1 LVWNTLKLIKV
12 FIPKV
17 KMRKFKPRIRTWKLK
32 DPAIASRFC
41 DAFRTNMTRAAAE
54 NNCRNAVENAWSKLK
69 DPLLCA
75 ATVVCG
81 LSKNHQ
87 WRPETWWWNDRVAS
101 RFCDAFRTNMTR
113 AAAENNSGNAVE
125 NAWSK
130 LKDPLLCTATAV
142 CGLSKNHQW
151 RAETWWW
158 NDSVEDAVKE
168 KRIRYIAYNALKK
181 VGKVVEA
188 KEAKTAYNEA
198 KRVAKCVV
206 WLAKSEDERGYL
218 PTSPLPVMV
227 SSG

>member
-113 AAAENNSGNAVE
+113 AAAENNWQRGGE
-125 NAWSK
+125 
-130 LKDPLLCTATAV
+130 C
-142 CGLSKNHQW
+142 
-151 RAETWWW
+151 
-158 NDSVEDAVKE
+158 
-168 KRIRYIAYNALKK
+168 
-181 VGKVVEA
+181 VVEA
-188 KEAKTAYNEA
+188 ERPSTVHCHCGVWPFQEPPVESRNLVVEWQCWGCCQRETDTLYSIQCTKEG
-198 KRVAKCVV
+198 R
-206 WLAKSEDERGYL
+206 
-218 PTSPLPVMV
+218 
-227 SSG
+227 